1 MLPSEAVQIVLVCVI
16 FEEHGGCFFFKVQNV
31 LHQNVL
37 HCSGLF
43 RENVRVILYCFHFL
57 LAKLGDG

>member
-1 MLPSEAVQIVLVCVI
+1 MLPSEAVQIVLVRVI
-16 FEEHGGCFFFKVQNV
+16 FQERGRCFFFKVQNV
-31 LHQNVL
+31 LR
-37 HCSGLF
+37 CAGLF